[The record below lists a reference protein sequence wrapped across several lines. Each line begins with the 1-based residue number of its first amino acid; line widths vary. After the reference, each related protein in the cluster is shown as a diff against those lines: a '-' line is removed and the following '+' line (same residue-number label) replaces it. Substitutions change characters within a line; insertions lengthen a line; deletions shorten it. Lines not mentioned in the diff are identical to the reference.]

1 MEDLVKTATTLERQ
15 RAREIDRREQAAL
28 RRLAAHMK
36 AEAVEL
42 DGKWVAERL
51 DSDAGLPDWG
61 ERVIPELTA
70 LMSTEGTPTVVPAR
84 TWASRRTDPCPLSG
98 DEEACLRRTAALLR
112 AEAAELGGE
121 SEIGRR
127 FDAWGSRLAL
137 ECEDPDRP
145 PRIL

>member
-1 MEDLVKTATTLERQ
+1 MKTAPTLERQ
-15 RAREIDRREQAAL
+15 RAWDFDNRERAAL

-42 DGKWVAERL
+42 DGKWVAPRL

-84 TWASRRTDPCPLSG
+84 TWTGRRTDACPLSRE
-98 DEEACLRRTAALLR
+98 EEACLRRTAALLR

-145 PRIL
+145 LRSL